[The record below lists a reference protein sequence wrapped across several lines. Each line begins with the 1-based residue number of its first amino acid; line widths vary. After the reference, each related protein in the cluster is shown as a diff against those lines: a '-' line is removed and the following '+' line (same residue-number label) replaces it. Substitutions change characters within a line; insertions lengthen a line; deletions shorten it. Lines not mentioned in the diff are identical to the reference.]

1 MGAQS
6 ELDSGSRAHHTM
18 PSCIAQLVWWAQRR
32 GRAPPAASS
41 VSDHSLVRG
50 EPRAYRW
57 EGRCGRCRWGGGAG
71 GETCGACPEIGYVT
85 RGVGLCSSHGD
96 PKEKPA
102 YLAGRL
108 AVLMGGC
115 TAAPGA
121 SDAPASV
128 KGELED
134 LGKARGAG
142 SPPLPSGPWKLAEAR
157 GGQAG
162 FFGFQGQTE
171 STGLK

>member
-1 MGAQS
+1 MG
-6 ELDSGSRAHHTM
+6 D
-18 PSCIAQLVWWAQRR
+18 
-32 GRAPPAASS
+32 
-41 VSDHSLVRG
+41 
-50 EPRAYRW
+50 
-57 EGRCGRCRWGGGAG
+57 AG
-71 GETCGACPEIGYVT
+71 GEEGQVGKPVEPAQELAMSP

-121 SDAPASV
+121 SDALASV